1 MKLVGYVRVSSDSQS
16 ENTSFQSQTEKLQAY
31 CLAMGHEI
39 VEVYKEVGSGKSA
52 ESRPVFQKALQALQ
66 NADGLIVAKLDRLA
80 RSARDVLTLVETN
93 LEPYQ
98 KSLVLLDLQ
107 LDTSTPQGKMI
118 LTTMAG
124 IAEMERSIINERT
137 QGGRKAKAEKGGYAY
152 GKPAYGWKSNE
163 NKELEKDESEQ
174 KIIEIIRK
182 HKKSGKSLRKI
193 ADYLNQNGYKT
204 KQGKDWGHTSVNS
217 VLKRL
222 KAKK

>member
-16 ENTSFQSQTEKLQAY
+16 ENTSFDSQIKKLEAY
-31 CLAMGHEI
+31 CLAMGHELI
-39 VEVYKEVGSGKSA
+39 ETHKEVGSGKDTK
-52 ESRPVFQKALQALQ
+52 SRPVFNQALEALEK
-66 NADGLIVAKLDRLA
+66 ADGLIVAKLDRLA
-80 RSARDVLTLVETN
+80 RSARDVLTLVETK
-93 LEPYQ
+93 LESNN
-98 KSLVLLDLQ
+98 KALVLLDLQ

-152 GKPAYGWKSNE
+152 GKPAYGWRSNE
-163 NKELEKDESEQ
+163 NKELEKDDYEQ
-174 KIIEIIRK
+174 EVIDIIRK

-193 ADYLNQNGYKT
+193 ADYLNEKGYKT
-204 KQGKDWGHTSVNS
+204 KQGKKWIHTSVNS

-222 KAKK
+222 KARS